1 MRYHVMDKELLAR
14 KLYGQRINSMVG
26 SQEIDDETMSELWES
41 RTTPAEAAKAIMSEH
56 DDFEG
61 PAWLSRYLH
70 RK

>member
-1 MRYHVMDKELLAR
+1 MRYHRMDKELLAR

-26 SQEIDDETMSELWES
+26 SQEIDDDTMSELWEN
-41 RTTPAEAAKAIMSEH
+41 RTTPVEAAKALKAEH
-56 DDFEG
+56 DDFSG